1 MVSYIP
7 YIENNLDENFFPMP
21 IHNCPK
27 NSHDSL
33 ETQNFKKHTDTHRH
47 KFEAKKK
54 TMNKI
59 SKQGL

>member
-21 IHNCPK
+21 IHNYPK
-27 NSHDSL
+27 NSHNSL
-33 ETQNFKKHTDTHRH
+33 ETQNFKKHTRINL
-47 KFEAKKK
+47 KPKKK

>member
-33 ETQNFKKHTDTHRH
+33 ETQNFKKHTRINL
-47 KFEAKKK
+47 KPKKRR
-54 TMNKI
+54 
-59 SKQGL
+59 